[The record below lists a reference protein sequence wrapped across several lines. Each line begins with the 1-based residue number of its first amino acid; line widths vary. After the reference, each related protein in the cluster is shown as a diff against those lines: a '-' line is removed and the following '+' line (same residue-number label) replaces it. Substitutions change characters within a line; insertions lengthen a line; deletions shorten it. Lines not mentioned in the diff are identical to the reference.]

1 MLRTNTK
8 KVKENIIDYMLEHI
22 NNVSIDYDIEESV
35 IGTPETFCFFMYL
48 TFQNEYR
55 NHNCYWKAHR
65 VSEYDLFRE
74 WAAGLAF
81 SGMFDYFYFPQAVDL
96 VGSWLEETE
105 EEKARFSESDA
116 EELATKLIY
125 REMKNNALKCSF

>member
-1 MLRTNTK
+1 MLRTNNK
-8 KVKENIIDYMLEHI
+8 IVKNNITNYIMEHV
-22 NNVSIDYDIEESV
+22 NNVSIDYEIEESE
-35 IGTPETFCFFMYL
+35 ISTPETFCFFML
-48 TFQNEYR
+48 QTFKEEYMT
-55 NHNCYWKAHR
+55 HNKAWQAHR

-96 VGSWLEETE
+96 VGNWLQETE

-125 REMKNNALKCSF
+125 REMKNNASRCSF